1 MRILSS
7 YHLIRRSLKKGA
19 ETINKTNAT
28 PLFHFVVIVHFTH
41 NMAGDDAS
49 PDLLRSQ
56 AIFFF
61 ASSLDLFVIFHFR
74 GKPHHHLTH
83 DATQCSSA
91 RERKKT
97 QRKNNETEKRHEIKL
112 MACCEIRIMIM
123 MWRNSRDERPEIGG
137 HCSGRTIDILIY
149 ILHS

>member
-1 MRILSS
+1 MQRHFFISLSS
-7 YHLIRRSLKKGA
+7 CTSHTTWQEMMRRQICFGHKQ
-19 ETINKTNAT
+19 
-28 PLFHFVVIVHFTH
+28 H
-41 NMAGDDAS
+41 
-49 PDLLRSQ
+49 
-56 AIFFF
+56 FFF
-61 ASSLDLFVIFHFR
+61 RFIIRFICHFSFARGYR

-91 RERKKT
+91 REKKNT
-97 QRKNNETEKRHEIKL
+97 AKNNETEKRHEIKL

-149 ILHS
+149 FLHS